1 MPTLPVFFVDTQ
13 LRATAVF
20 AIDKVLTDPTAVTF
34 YLKSPAEVVTDYIY
48 GTDAE
53 VTKTSTGIYR
63 FRITLS
69 AALGGAG
76 QWYCRVEGTGLAVG
90 AFEKPFTVQATEF

>member
-1 MPTLPVFFVDTQ
+1 MPTLPVFDVDTQ

-20 AIDKVLTDPTAVTF
+20 SIDKVLTDPTAVTF
-34 YLKSPAEVVTDYIY
+34 FLKNPGGTIADYVY

-53 VTKTSTGIYR
+53 VTKQSTGIYR
-63 FRITLS
+63 FRITLT

-76 QWYCRVEGTGLAVG
+76 QWYCRVEGTGTAVG
-90 AFEKPFTVQATEF
+90 AFEKPFTVRVSEF